1 VERIARLSAGI
12 ALAMLA
18 FFPAA
23 LVAQTPY
30 PPSYGQ
36 RNLQP
41 APLEIEVGTRYWNSS
56 GKSKKTLYDQSG
68 ALLISRLTW
77 TGQTGHSGE
86 GYFNIKDAGV
96 FVKSYFGVGILAG
109 GNLQDEDF
117 PPVIVPY
124 SSTNSQAKDGHLSY
138 ASMDLG
144 YYLMDTAAAKLGP
157 FVGYHFYGEKLNA
170 FGCTQTASHPAICV
184 PSIDSSIRVITE
196 KDNWYSLRVGIA
208 AEVMITPE
216 LKLSGDAA
224 YLPYVKMSGSDRH
237 WLRPDFSGPIPETAH
252 GTGMQ
257 FEGVLSYNFNDY
269 VSLGV
274 GGRYW
279 RMDAPHGQ
287 AHFDAV
293 TLGGAAQV
301 IKFETNRFGAFVQL
315 GLKY

>member
-1 VERIARLSAGI
+1 
-12 ALAMLA
+12 
-18 FFPAA
+18 
-23 LVAQTPY
+23 
-30 PPSYGQ
+30 
-36 RNLQP
+36 
-41 APLEIEVGTRYWNSS
+41 
-56 GKSKKTLYDQSG
+56 
-68 ALLISRLTW
+68 
-77 TGQTGHSGE
+77 
-86 GYFNIKDAGV
+86 
-96 FVKSYFGVGILAG
+96 
-109 GNLQDEDF
+109 
-117 PPVIVPY
+117 
-124 SSTNSQAKDGHLSY
+124 
-138 ASMDLG
+138 
-144 YYLMDTAAAKLGP
+144 
-157 FVGYHFYGEKLNA
+157 
-170 FGCTQTASHPAICV
+170 
-184 PSIDSSIRVITE
+184 
-196 KDNWYSLRVGIA
+196 
-208 AEVMITPE
+208 MITPE

-287 AHFDAV
+287 AHFDEV